1 MNGGTE
7 RGGTVSGMD
16 ETFYAALGVD
26 ADADTDR
33 IQAAYRERV
42 KHTHPDV
49 SDDADAAEAFKRL
62 TEARDVLIDEAARE
76 RYDRV
81 GHGTYIHEFL
91 DSTVWTSAAAGDAHP
106 GGHSSGE
113 QDGATGGHES
123 TEGATTGSET
133 GTAGNYDRYRASDAT
148 WDDIEDD
155 DPDERSGTSG
165 RGTHV
170 GEDPVGGSAG
180 AWPSGRSDRTNSA
193 DSAGG
198 TGAGRREQTRA
209 SGWQRTHTATGTYS
223 PSGRDPSATGAQM
236 SPSVSN
242 VRSSLAEIGPWLVFH
257 TVFLLSALVTVWLML
272 SLSPTVPTLLLGVAL
287 FGGTLLASS
296 LHVMSRLYS

>member
-7 RGGTVSGMD
+7 REVTVSGMD

-42 KHTHPDV
+42 KDTHPDV
-49 SDDADAAEAFKRL
+49 SDDADAAESFKRL
-62 TEARDVLIDEAARE
+62 TEARDVLVDEVARE

-81 GHGTYIHEFL
+81 GHGTYVREYL
-91 DSTVWTSAAAGDAHP
+91 DSTVWTSAEAGDTRSE
-106 GGHSSGE
+106 GHASRG
-113 QDGATGGHES
+113 QDGSA
-123 TEGATTGSET
+123 EGATTDHGT

-148 WDDIEDD
+148 WEDVEDD
-155 DPDERSGTSG
+155 DHDERSDTGG

-170 GEDPVGGSAG
+170 GEGPGDGSAG
-180 AWPSGRSDRTNSA
+180 AWPGDGTEDTNAA
-193 DSAGG
+193 DGVGG
-198 TGAGRREQTRA
+198 AGAGRREQTRA

-223 PSGRDPSATGAQM
+223 PSGRDPSATGARM

-242 VRSSLAEIGPWLVFH
+242 VRSGLAEVGPWLVFH
-257 TVFLLSALVTVWLML
+257 TMFLLSALVTVWLLL

>member
-1 MNGGTE
+1 
-7 RGGTVSGMD
+7 MD

-33 IQAAYRERV
+33 IRAAYRERV
-42 KHTHPDV
+42 KDTHPDV

-62 TEARDVLIDEAARE
+62 TEARDVLVDEAARE

-81 GHGTYIHEFL
+81 GHGTYVREYL
-91 DSTVWTSAAAGDAHP
+91 DSTVWTSTNTGDARP
-106 GGHSSGE
+106 DDRTASG
-113 QDGATGGHES
+113 QAGPTGPTSGRGASDTR
-123 TEGATTGSET
+123 ATAGSET

-148 WDDIEDD
+148 WDDVEDD
-155 DPDERSGTSG
+155 HEDRSDASG
-165 RGTHV
+165 RDTHV
-170 GEDPVGGSAG
+170 GEDPVDGSAG
-180 AWPSGRSDRTNSA
+180 AWPGDQTGEPNSA
-193 DSAGG
+193 DGVGG
-198 TGAGRREQTRA
+198 AGAGRRGQSRA
-209 SGWQRTHTATGTYS
+209 GGWQRTHAATGTYS
-223 PSGRDPSATGAQM
+223 PSGRDPSATGARV

-242 VRSSLAEIGPWLVFH
+242 VRSSLAEVGPWLVFH
-257 TVFLLSALVTVWLML
+257 AMFILSALVTVWLLL

>member
-7 RGGTVSGMD
+7 RGVTVSGMD

-42 KHTHPDV
+42 KDTHPDV
-49 SDDADAAEAFKRL
+49 SDDADAAESFKRL
-62 TEARDVLIDEAARE
+62 TEARDVLVDEVARE

-81 GHGTYIHEFL
+81 GHGTYVREFL
-91 DSTVWTSAAAGDAHP
+91 DSTVWTSAETGDTRP
-106 GGHSSGE
+106 DDHSPRGQEGS
-113 QDGATGGHES
+113 TGPTSGHES
-123 TEGATTGSET
+123 TAGATTDDGT

-155 DPDERSGTSG
+155 DERSDSGG

-170 GEDPVGGSAG
+170 GEGSGDGSAR
-180 AWPSGRSDRTNSA
+180 AWPGDGTGRTDAA
-193 DSAGG
+193 DGVG
-198 TGAGRREQTRA
+198 GAGRREQART

-223 PSGRDPSATGAQM
+223 PSGRDQSATGARM

-242 VRSSLAEIGPWLVFH
+242 VRSGLAEVGPWLVFH
-257 TVFLLSALVTVWLML
+257 TMFLLSALVTVWLLL